1 MRPAPEAM
9 AEARVEPSDVL
20 IVTRHYAPE
29 PTGSAPV
36 IAEIAEW
43 LAAQGKMVR
52 VLTVRPN
59 YPGTKVF
66 EGYRR
71 GERDQDNENGVI
83 VTRLATRPVRA
94 SGLMARLGPESRFL
108 LDLALGSASGR
119 FKTSGRVISLCP
131 SILTTLGA
139 QFLVRRGGR
148 HTAIVHDVQSGLGG
162 ALGSPVLRAAMPFLK
177 RVESL
182 ALNRADQVIVL
193 SPAMEAA
200 LIALGVRTP
209 IAVLPPS
216 IDTTRI
222 IPEPRPV
229 GAPPTVLYSG
239 NLGRKQGLEQLIDLA
254 EVLATRDLRI
264 RVVIR
269 GDGAMR
275 ERLIASAKER
285 ALANIDFC
293 PLAPKA
299 QLSSALAQGDVHLV
313 PQMASGGDFAVPSK
327 VFAIMAAARP
337 FVATAE
343 AGSPLAC
350 LAEASGAFVCTP
362 PQAPNELA
370 DAVLTLMADETR
382 RQAMGERGR
391 AYVMA
396 HADTEVVMRA
406 LAPLLGI

>member
-1 MRPAPEAM
+1 VRLAPEGM
-9 AEARVEPSDVL
+9 GEVRVEASDVL

-36 IAEIAEW
+36 IQEIAEW
-43 LAAQGKMVR
+43 LAPRGDRVR

-59 YPGTKVF
+59 YPGTQVF

-71 GERDQDNENGVI
+71 GERDREIENGVT
-83 VTRLATRPVRA
+83 VTRLATRPVRG

-131 SILTTLGA
+131 SILTTVGA
-139 QFLVRRGGR
+139 QLLVRRGGR

-162 ALGSPVLRAAMPFLK
+162 ALGSPLLRAVMPILK
-177 RVESL
+177 RLEGF
-182 ALNRADQVIVL
+182 ALSRADQVIVL
-193 SPAMEAA
+193 SPAMETA

-222 IPEPRPV
+222 IPEPRPA
-229 GAPPTVLYSG
+229 GAPPTALYSG

-254 EVLATRDLRI
+254 QVLAARDPRV

-269 GDGAMR
+269 GDGVMR

-285 ALANIDFC
+285 ALTNIDFC

-299 QLSSALAQGDVHLV
+299 QLSRALAQGDVHLV

-350 LAEASGAFVCTP
+350 LAEASGAFICTP
-362 PQAPNELA
+362 PQAPDDFA
-370 DAVLTLMADETR
+370 DAVLALMADETR
-382 RQAMGERGR
+382 RREMGELGR
-391 AYVMA
+391 AYVIA
-396 HADTEVVMRA
+396 EADTEVVMRA

>member
-1 MRPAPEAM
+1 M
-9 AEARVEPSDVL
+9 AEVRAEPSDVL

-36 IAEIAEW
+36 ITEIAEW
-43 LAAQGKMVR
+43 LAARGEMMR

-59 YPGTKVF
+59 YPGTQVF

-71 GERDQDNENGVI
+71 GERDREIENGVT
-83 VTRLATRPVRA
+83 VTRLATRPVRG

-108 LDLALGSASGR
+108 LDLALGSVSGR
-119 FKTSGRVISLCP
+119 FKASGRVISLCP
-131 SILTTLGA
+131 SILTTIGA
-139 QFLVRRGGR
+139 QFLVRGGGR
-148 HTAIVHDVQSGLGG
+148 HIAIVHDVQSGLGG
-162 ALGSPVLRAAMPFLK
+162 ALGSPVLRAAMPFL
-177 RVESL
+177 RRLEGF

-200 LIALGVRTP
+200 LVALGVRTP

-216 IDTTRI
+216 IDTTHI
-222 IPEPRPV
+222 IPEPRPP
-229 GAPPTVLYSG
+229 GARPTALYSG

-254 EVLATRDLRI
+254 QVLAARDPRI

-275 ERLIASAKER
+275 ERLIASARER
-285 ALANIDFC
+285 ALPNIDFS
-293 PLAPKA
+293 PLAPRA
-299 QLSSALAQGDVHLV
+299 QLSSALARGDVHLV
-313 PQMASGGDFAVPSK
+313 PQVASGGDFALPSK

-343 AGSPLAC
+343 PGSPLAR
-350 LAEASGAFVCTP
+350 LAEESGAFVCTP
-362 PQAPNELA
+362 PQAPDRFA
-370 DAVLTLMADETR
+370 DAVLSLMADEPR

-396 HADTEVVMRA
+396 NADTEVVMRA
-406 LAPLLGI
+406 LAPLLGV